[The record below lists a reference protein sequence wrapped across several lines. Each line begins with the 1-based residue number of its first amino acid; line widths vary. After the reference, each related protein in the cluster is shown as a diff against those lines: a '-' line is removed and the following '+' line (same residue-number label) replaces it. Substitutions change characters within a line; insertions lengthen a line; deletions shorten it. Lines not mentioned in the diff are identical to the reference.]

1 MTARALGASAYA
13 PPPLRRPDP
22 LGVIGFE
29 LQFAG
34 GYIQPRNKLNDVA
47 AFIMSTLDLASHV
60 SEKARKVSTEVAQFP
75 LFDVT
80 AEGVTSHHVG
90 RCRLSNYLT
99 LLAAVACERMEIVS
113 APLPMHRAAEA
124 ADAVL
129 DWAAG
134 PWLALNKTLEPN
146 SSTIK
151 YDLALNFT
159 NGRILTDY
167 PGPTASLL
175 DAVVLPQTTVAV
187 PLARLRRWFNAA
199 LGMTRQMGFKRGY
212 PIKELPKSLD
222 TLGDFSAFMRR
233 VDAACRADAMPE
245 DYCGLL
251 ALSGC
256 AASARVPAR
265 PRGRAHSEPSRTA
278 QARGAILRSN
288 VQLE

>member
-1 MTARALGASAYA
+1 MTALALGASPYT

-22 LGVIGFE
+22 SGVIGFE
-29 LQFAG
+29 VQFAG
-34 GYIQPRNKLNDVA
+34 GYIQPRFRIRDVA
-47 AFIMSTLDLASHV
+47 AFMMSTLDLTSHAS
-60 SEKARKVSTEVAQFP
+60 ENARKVSTELAQFP

-80 AEGVTSHHVG
+80 AEAVTSHNVG
-90 RCRLSNYLT
+90 RCRLSKHRTLPSALT
-99 LLAAVACERMEIVS
+99 CERMEIVS

-129 DWAAG
+129 DWAEG
-134 PWLALNKTLEPN
+134 PWLALIKTIKGN
-146 SSTIK
+146 SSTVE
-151 YDLALNFT
+151 YDLDLNFT
-159 NGRILTDY
+159 HGRILTDY
-167 PGPTASLL
+167 PGATASLL

-199 LGMTRQMGFKRGY
+199 LGMARQKGFNRGY
-212 PIKELPKSLD
+212 PVKEHPRLLD
-222 TLGDFSAFMRR
+222 RIGDFSAFMRR
-233 VDAACRADAMPE
+233 VDAACRADSMPE